1 MDKDVVDKA
10 IEPADADAALA
21 LCGCINRNFCSSCLF
36 LIPVIYGYL
45 INYPAVAIGSF
56 ICFLTSVAHHYY
68 QAKHKVF
75 QLIDKIC
82 VNSIA
87 AYFTYQC
94 FTKIGFTFYA
104 NLMYIFGLA
113 ALLLYFY
120 HVKRPHL
127 YKSHYCCVHLLAI
140 TGIMCYIKAYHEKK
154 KEDRDKEN
162 ENALLK

>member
-1 MDKDVVDKA
+1 MDKDVIDIKVQA
-10 IEPADADAALA
+10 LAAAALAPPPAHA

-82 VNSIA
+82 VNTIA

-104 NLMYIFGLA
+104 NLMYIFALA
-113 ALLLYFY
+113 ALMVWIYLYY
-120 HVKRPHL
+120 NLHL
-127 YKSHYCCVHLLAI
+127 YKTHYCCVHLLAI
-140 TGIMCYIKAYHEKK
+140 TGIMCYIKAYDKK
-154 KEDRDKEN
+154 RIPISV
-162 ENALLK
+162 L